1 MMTGLTCT
9 YMTYNASE
17 VNKVFKA
24 QSSDDGPLKNN
35 LSTPTIMHEVIFQHL
50 RNRMFCR
57 RHKILTNKT
66 VDKSNMHRNT
76 VSITLTE
83 N

>member
-24 QSSDDGPLKNN
+24 QSTDDGRLKNN
-35 LSTPTIMHEVIFQHL
+35 LSTPTIMHEVI
-50 RNRMFCR
+50 
-57 RHKILTNKT
+57 
-66 VDKSNMHRNT
+66 S
-76 VSITLTE
+76 
-83 N
+83 